1 LEKSDRL
8 FLFQSSLKLT
18 DAKIEF
24 LDGVAEYF
32 PAYLEET
39 FEAIWLRNNRLTEK
53 CDPKVRFVACT
64 INVLQS

>member
-1 LEKSDRL
+1 
-8 FLFQSSLKLT
+8 LT

-53 CDPKVRFVACT
+53 CDPKVRSYYKHL
-64 INVLQS
+64 IL